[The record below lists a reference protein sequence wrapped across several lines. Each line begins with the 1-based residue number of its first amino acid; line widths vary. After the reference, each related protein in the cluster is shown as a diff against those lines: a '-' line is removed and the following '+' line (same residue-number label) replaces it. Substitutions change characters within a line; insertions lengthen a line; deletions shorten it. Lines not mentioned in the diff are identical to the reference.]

1 MKVKRDLSM
10 TLILI
15 KTKMPAPL
23 SRSHIPNESESEVK

>member
-23 SRSHIPNESESEVK
+23 SRSHIPNKSESEVK